1 MRAKALKRL
10 KEKAALEQMLAEL
23 RSSAADAMRAHTLGK
38 GGMGTVY
45 RALDRELDARS
56 DIYSVGVVLYEL
68 FSGTRPI
75 GGSDPGEVMRQHVSF
90 EPKHDTLLRPDL
102 PDLLAR
108 VLMACLAKSPAQRPP
123 TANDLYGALQR
134 VAA

>member
-1 MRAKALKRL
+1 VGTPYYMSP
-10 KEKAALEQMLAEL
+10 EQAV
-23 RSSAADAMRAHTLGK
+23 G
-38 GGMGTVY
+38 
-45 RALDRELDARS
+45 RELDARS

-75 GGSDPGEVMRQHVSF
+75 GGRDPGEVMRRHVSF
-90 EPKHDTLLRPDL
+90 EPKHVTMLRPDL

>member
-1 MRAKALKRL
+1 MSP
-10 KEKAALEQMLAEL
+10 EQA
-23 RSSAADAMRAHTLGK
+23 RG
-38 GGMGTVY
+38 
-45 RALDRELDARS
+45 RELDARS

-75 GGSDPGEVMRQHVSF
+75 EGRNPGEVMHRHVSF
-90 EPKHDTLLRPDL
+90 EPKPVTMLRPDL

-108 VLMACLAKSPAQRPP
+108 VLMACLAKNPAQRPP

-134 VAA
+134 IEA